1 MITSSCPERKAL
13 WPKTSL
19 LVSSRSRSEKG
30 QDLTTSEIEVILRL
44 SPNVIRHEFG
54 GICTTLEEE
63 ERSFVG
69 VVAK

>member
-1 MITSSCPERKAL
+1 M
-13 WPKTSL
+13 
-19 LVSSRSRSEKG
+19 
-30 QDLTTSEIEVILRL
+30 TTSEIEVILRL